1 MLLVGHV
8 FLSRSRYGWHLTA
21 IGASRKAARH
31 AGIRVERMLFAT
43 YVLSG
48 MLCAAGGIFYAARQ
62 DSTDS
67 TTGVGWE
74 FQALTAVVLG
84 GVSLAGG
91 KGTVW
96 RAMIGGIIIFMLTNG
111 LVRMG
116 IPGYVTSARHRRH
129 PARRRRH
136 RRQMVEEPRQGG
148 RRRSMSIRRGVPL
161 GAGAVDRSAAAA
173 RRMPRTTA

>member
-1 MLLVGHV
+1 MPA
-8 FLSRSRYGWHLTA
+8 FRSSA
-21 IGASRKAARH
+21 CCSS
-31 AGIRVERMLFAT
+31 T

-62 DSTDS
+62 ASTDS

-96 RAMIGGIIIFMLTNG
+96 RAMIGAHHHLRAHQRSGPHGHPG
-111 LVRMG
+111 L
-116 IPGYVTSARHRRH
+116 RHL
-129 PARRRRH
+129 
-136 RRQMVEEPRQGG
+136 GG
-148 RRRSMSIRRGVPL
+148 
-161 GAGAVDRSAAAA
+161 
-173 RRMPRTTA
+173 